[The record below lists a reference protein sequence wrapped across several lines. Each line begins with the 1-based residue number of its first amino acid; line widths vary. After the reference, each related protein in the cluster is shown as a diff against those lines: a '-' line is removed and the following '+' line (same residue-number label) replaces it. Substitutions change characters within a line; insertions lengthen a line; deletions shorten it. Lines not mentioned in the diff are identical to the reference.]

1 VKEYSNIFV
10 KKSMEKSD
18 IMKKIREILISIL
31 KHSNFEI
38 SNELSA
44 KNVEG
49 WDSLTHMIII
59 TEIEKA
65 FNLKFKLK
73 ELNRLQNIGSLVEL
87 VNEKLR

>member
-1 VKEYSNIFV
+1 MKEYSNIFV